1 MESGA
6 FSRSADPDI
15 EYRSMRDEAHVLANP
30 SEYLGVTC
38 TVTRGTIF
46 NKRIRY
52 HAGAA
57 KLCDEAVSNAIDHCL
72 ITGSDAVNVDMR
84 GVSICVANRSR
95 VPVRGALDGEPGHV
109 IPRALLRQMRT
120 SGNYVTRRSVSG
132 RHGHGLKLIHLFAER
147 LELDVSDGD
156 LAYSYRREGGD
167 VEESVL
173 DSPLRDERLGTRF
186 FRLRFSPDPARLNAE
201 REELAEGLR
210 EYVVSRLCEYVFYL
224 AELGRGIAIHFNG
237 DRLPYVAP
245 WFLRSRHVTKR
256 FSVTYVPDGRTRFDG
271 LGVAYVSRERNSKGA
286 LVNGARVKKLQLMR
300 VVADAI
306 AETRPDLRRCHVS
319 IFLLVE
325 CAGITF
331 TSQEKVAVD
340 GRFEIPGRLFSAADL
355 DPLSRP
361 PSPQS
366 ATAAAAETVEADV
379 AAARALGSPARVRE
393 KGSRERAGAGGSDGD
408 EEEEDDDARDGDATA
423 PVSGE
428 AAATTAERAGERFE
442 LLVIREPKNVPLLSA
457 AGRRVYAVTGDLPD
471 STVDRA
477 AARENADLRAIARV
491 MGVDLAGRNQ
501 HSTLCHSIVVFTHD
515 APLLLG
521 LLKAVEAFWP
531 TMLARV
537 CVAELPKLRCCK
549 RYLYADDEPESH
561 ADHEGAIAIVGPGT
575 LTDQTLTE
583 ILMYRK
589 PLRYAPQTVRDPWG
603 ACAREEEDEDETAA
617 DAADPSEFD
626 LAAYL
631 RRERE
636 GLLAERSPDLLAG
649 DVASVSALKRA
660 VLERARRRIR
670 VDALAAATGSREE
683 AVVRLGAT
691 FVGGLNFPFVVPTGN
706 FGSRRR
712 LGADASPGSQLYCR
726 AMSAMRVVYRRET
739 PCVPM
744 LLVNGFVYSDG
755 SVLPS
760 YHIADVVE
768 WLEERLAG
776 RPDPEPPQPHYR
788 DFEGDVTLDDDEIAF
803 VGRYGPDE
811 ALGGDSTVI
820 SEISPLISTEAFSR
834 FLAGAG
840 VAARDEC
847 ERDVV
852 RFVVAGHPDLD
863 ATVTDRRSLRFAA
876 RVGGEEVEF
885 GSVESLLERF
895 FEETLRVYSERCFR
909 AFRREG
915 RARVRRLELEALA
928 LRRAESG
935 ASSEAVIENL
945 SSIVESHP
953 PEPSAATRDATAAAR
968 EIFAS
973 AVGGNGAQKK
983 LEEVRAL
990 QAELDAVQD
999 GIDLWRRDLTDLRR
1013 AIRYE

>member
-1 MESGA
+1 MESCA
-6 FSRSADPDI
+6 FPRSADSDI

-72 ITGSDAVNVDMR
+72 ITGSDSVNVDMR
-84 GVSICVANRSR
+84 GASICVANRSR
-95 VPVRGALDGEPGHV
+95 VPVRGVLDGEPGHV

-147 LELDVSDGD
+147 LELDVSDGE

-173 DSPLRDERLGTRF
+173 DSPLCDERLGTRF

-201 REELAEGLR
+201 REELADGLR

-224 AELGRGIAIHFNG
+224 AELGRGVAIHFNR

-286 LVNGARVKKLQLMR
+286 LVNGARVKKIQLMR

-340 GRFEIPGRLFSAADL
+340 GRFEIPGRLFSASDL

-361 PSPQS
+361 PSPQN
-366 ATAAAAETVEADV
+366 AASAETVEAGAV
-379 AAARALGSPARVRE
+379 
-393 KGSRERAGAGGSDGD
+393 AGAGAEQAFASGRASRVRGSARGSGGDGGEDGDARDADDGD
-408 EEEEDDDARDGDATA
+408 EEEEEQQEDGNAPESGKTATTVARD
-423 PVSGE
+423 
-428 AAATTAERAGERFE
+428 RFE
-442 LLVIREPKNVPLLSA
+442 LLVIREPKNAPLLSA
-457 AGRRVYAVTGDLPD
+457 AGRRVYAVAGDLPD

-477 AARENADLRAIARV
+477 AARENADLRAIARI
-491 MGVDLAGRNQ
+491 MGVDLVGRNQ
-501 HSTLCHSIVVFTHD
+501 HSELCHSIVAFTHD

-537 CVAELPKLRCCK
+537 YIAELPKLRCCK
-549 RYLYADDEPESH
+549 RYVYADDELQSH
-561 ADHEGAIAIVGPGT
+561 ADHEGAIAIAGPGT
-575 LTDQTLTE
+575 LTDQTLAE

-603 ACAREEEDEDETAA
+603 SRLEEGEAA
-617 DAADPSEFD
+617 EAADPSEFD
-626 LAAYL
+626 LGAYL
-631 RRERE
+631 SRERE

-670 VDALAAATGSREE
+670 VDALAAATGFREE
-683 AVVRLGAT
+683 AVIGLGAT
-691 FVGGLNFPFVVPTGN
+691 FVGGPNFPFVVPTGN

-726 AMSAMRVVYRRET
+726 AMSAMRSVYRRET

-755 SVLPS
+755 SVLPGC
-760 YHIADVVE
+760 HIADVVA

-776 RPDPEPPQPHYR
+776 RPDPEPPQPYYR
-788 DFEGDVTLDDDEIAF
+788 DFEGDVQLDDDEIAL

-811 ALGGDSTVI
+811 TLGDGWTVI
-820 SEISPLISTEAFSR
+820 SEISPLISTEAFAR
-834 FLAGAG
+834 FLAATGL
-840 VAARDEC
+840 AARDEC
-847 ERDVV
+847 ERNVV

-863 ATVTDRRSLRFAA
+863 ATVTDRRALRFAA
-876 RVGGEEVEF
+876 RVDGEEVEF

-935 ASSEAVIENL
+935 TPSETVIENL

-953 PEPSAATRDATAAAR
+953 PEPNAAARDAAAAAR

-973 AVGGNGAQKK
+973 AVAGNGAQKK

-999 GIDLWRRDLTDLRR
+999 GIDLWRRDLADLRR